1 MLRGRLHSR
10 RKKGRPRKRWMD
22 SVIADLGV
30 MGVRGWR
37 SKAADRESWRGV
49 VQAAK
54 AHHGL

>member
-22 SVIADLGV
+22 SVITDLGV

-37 SKAADRESWRGV
+37 SKAADRESGRGV
-49 VQAAK
+49 VQTAK

>member
-1 MLRGRLHSR
+1 
-10 RKKGRPRKRWMD
+10 MD

-37 SKAADRESWRGV
+37 SKAVDRESWRGV

>member
-1 MLRGRLHSR
+1 M
-10 RKKGRPRKRWMD
+10 
-22 SVIADLGV
+22 IADLVV

-37 SKAADRESWRGV
+37 NKAADRESWRGI